1 MACDKCKDKDEVE
14 LKVIG
19 SASTES
25 KPLTHYMCSNC
36 GRSLAYIKYGEVKQ
50 YLYGAY

>member
-25 KPLTHYMCSNC
+25 KPLTYYICPNC

>member
-1 MACDKCKDKDEVE
+1 MSYLDYK
-14 LKVIG
+14 LKVIA

-25 KPLTHYMCSNC
+25 KPLTYYICSNC

-50 YLYGAY
+50 YLYGDY